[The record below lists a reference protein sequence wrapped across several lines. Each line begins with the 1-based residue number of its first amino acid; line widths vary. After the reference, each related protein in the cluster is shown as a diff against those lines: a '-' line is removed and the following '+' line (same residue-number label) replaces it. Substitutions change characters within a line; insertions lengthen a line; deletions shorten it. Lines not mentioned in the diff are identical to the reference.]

1 MIAYRLPLNDAAF
14 NLAFEEVLFRSLT
27 PGHPGYFL
35 LWQNRP
41 AVIVGR
47 HQNTAAEVS
56 EAFLEANGIVA
67 VRRITGGGAVYHDG
81 GNLNY
86 SFLIPNK
93 SGAARPGPVDGKALL
108 EPLVAAL
115 AGLGVAAE
123 CSGRNDLTVLGKKI
137 SGTAQFKCAGGTL
150 FHGAMLIDVDMHM
163 LAASLTGDP
172 DKYMSKALPSVRA
185 RVCNV
190 ADLLPEKDRP
200 GAVGVVADAILAAYG
215 LKPADPDPALLDAA
229 SALAESRY
237 RAWDWNYGASPA
249 FSVRKKHRFPW
260 GSVECCFAVRGGLV
274 ESCRFYGDFFS
285 EREMADLEDAL
296 TGVSRKPG
304 ALAAVLSAMPLREFF
319 VGSDG
324 VDVVEFITSA

>member
-1 MIAYRLPLNDAAF
+1 MIAYHLPLNDAAF
-14 NLAFEEVLFRSLT
+14 NLAFEDLLFRSLT

-35 LWQNRP
+35 LWRNRP
-41 AVIVGR
+41 SVIVGR

-56 EAFLEANGIVA
+56 EAFLNANGITA

-93 SGAARPGPVDGKALL
+93 TGAARPGPVDGNALL
-108 EPLVAAL
+108 KPLLAAL
-115 AGLGVAAE
+115 AGLGIEAE
-123 CSGRNDLTVLGKKI
+123 CSGRNDVTANGKKI
-137 SGTAQFKCAGGTL
+137 SGTAQFKGAQGTL

-190 ADLLPEKDRP
+190 AELLPEKDRAD
-200 GAVGVVADAILAAYG
+200 AVAVVAEAVLAAYQ
-215 LKPADPDPALLDAA
+215 LTPTDPDPSLLDAA
-229 SALAESRY
+229 SALADARY
-237 RAWDWNYGASPA
+237 RAWEWNYGVSPA
-249 FSVRKKHRFPW
+249 FTETKKHRFPW
-260 GSVECCFAVRGGLV
+260 GAVECCFSVRNGLV

-285 EREMADLEDAL
+285 EREMAELEGAL
-296 TGVSRKPG
+296 AGVSRNPE
-304 ALAAVLSAMPLREFF
+304 ALTAVLRSMPLGEFF
-319 VGSDG
+319 LGSDG
-324 VDVVEFITSA
+324 VDVLGFISSV